1 MEIAVLALGCFWGPE
16 IKFSKIDG
24 IIKTEVG
31 YCGGNSSIT
40 TYKEVCTGNTNHA
53 EVVKLD
59 FDEKII
65 TYEKILKIFFQIH
78 DPTTL
83 NSQGP
88 DFGTQYRSEIFYLND
103 NQKMI
108 AEKVLNE
115 VNERLS
121 GKVVTKISL
130 LKNYC
135 PAEEYHQK
143 YLESLHIPG
152 AIFFDIDENSR
163 KDTAL
168 PHMLVDQM
176 SWDKIVSNM
185 GIKKNDEIVIYD
197 NSDVISSCRGWFNF
211 IYYGHDPKLINVLN
225 GGLRKWLKEKK
236 KVTDEISN
244 IDKSD
249 YKGSERKDLVK
260 SKQAIDQNID
270 EKIFTLIDARS
281 RERFEGKIPEPR
293 KGLRSGCI
301 KNSFCIPFNDCL
313 NDDKTFKNKDQ
324 LKKIF
329 KTSIENLE
337 QKKIVFSCG
346 SGVTACVL
354 ALAYSLINDKY
365 LPCIYDGSWAEY
377 GLI

>member
-65 TYEKILKIFFQIH
+65 SYEKILKIFFQIH

-103 NQKMI
+103 NQKII

-115 VNERLS
+115 VNARLS
-121 GKVVTKISL
+121 GKVVTRISL

-143 YLESLHIPG
+143 YLEK
-152 AIFFDIDENSR
+152 R
-163 KDTAL
+163 
-168 PHMLVDQM
+168 
-176 SWDKIVSNM
+176 
-185 GIKKNDEIVIYD
+185 
-197 NSDVISSCRGWFNF
+197 
-211 IYYGHDPKLINVLN
+211 
-225 GGLRKWLKEKK
+225 
-236 KVTDEISN
+236 
-244 IDKSD
+244 
-249 YKGSERKDLVK
+249 
-260 SKQAIDQNID
+260 
-270 EKIFTLIDARS
+270 
-281 RERFEGKIPEPR
+281 
-293 KGLRSGCI
+293 
-301 KNSFCIPFNDCL
+301 
-313 NDDKTFKNKDQ
+313 
-324 LKKIF
+324 
-329 KTSIENLE
+329 
-337 QKKIVFSCG
+337 
-346 SGVTACVL
+346 
-354 ALAYSLINDKY
+354 
-365 LPCIYDGSWAEY
+365 
-377 GLI
+377 